1 MLCVWVVMLTQ
12 ERIMQKYTKLLTGIL
27 AWVFIGPFIAIGF
40 IVATVIGSYNVGGGI
55 AEEFWDRL
63 SDWVRK
69 ND

>member
-1 MLCVWVVMLTQ
+1 
-12 ERIMQKYTKLLTGIL
+12 MQKYTKLLTGIL